1 MAEILRVAVGQ
12 SHVGLD
18 HHENGREVR
27 QLMRQAADLGAQ
39 LVQFPEGAISGYP
52 SGEGK
57 LRLAGWAVDWAGL
70 KAELEETA
78 ELAAELSLWVAAGA
92 NHPLTPPNRPH
103 NSLYVIDAA
112 GRLAARYDKRLLSHT
127 EVTGWYTPGF
137 EPALFR
143 LGGFCFGLSLCIE
156 INFPELFLDY
166 AARGA
171 EVVLFSSFSEDP
183 MFGVMAQAYAAAT
196 NCWFGV
202 SVPAQCSRAMPS
214 GVIGPNG
221 RWLAR
226 CPDDGSAGLVIAD
239 LDRSAPDLDLALNK
253 ARPWRT
259 IARQGEIYAKARV
272 DDARSRQRAEF

>member
-1 MAEILRVAVGQ
+1 MDEILRVAVGQ
-12 SHVGLD
+12 SRVGLD

-27 QLMRQAADLGAQ
+27 RLMRQAADMGAQ

-57 LRLAGWAVDWAGL
+57 VRLAGWAVDWAGL
-70 KAELEETA
+70 RAELEETA
-78 ELAAELSLWVAAGA
+78 ALADELSIWTVAGA
-92 NHPLTPPNRPH
+92 NHRLTPPNRPH

-127 EVTGWYTPGF
+127 EVTGWYAPGL
-137 EPALFR
+137 EPATFQ

-166 AARGA
+166 AAGGA
-171 EVVLFSSFSEDP
+171 DVVLFSSFSEDA

-196 NCWFGV
+196 NCWFAV
-202 SVPAQCSRAMPS
+202 SVPAQCSHAMSS
-214 GVIGPNG
+214 GVIGPHG

-226 CPDDGSAGLVIAD
+226 CPNDGSSGVVIAD
-239 LDRSAPDLDLALNK
+239 LDRAAPDLDVALNK
-253 ARPWRT
+253 ARPWRG
-259 IARQGEIYAKARV
+259 IARRGDIYVDARV
-272 DDARSRQRAEF
+272 TDARSDARGEF